1 MMRWMRRTWRRH
13 PGSVVS
19 LGLLGI
25 FLAVVLVGPVAYR
38 ANPIKPNIR
47 AKFHAPSQEFPMGTD
62 ELGRDVLSRV
72 LHGGRVSLAAGVA
85 VVTLGGIIGILVGFL
100 AGFYGGWLDFVLMR
114 FTDLFLG
121 FPALILAIA
130 FAAAFGSGLQQGVWA
145 AALVWW
151 PGFARLVRGQV
162 LAVRHLQFVESA
174 EALGATDV
182 RLMVRHV
189 FPACLGEIVVKATL
203 DVGLAILFVASLG
216 FLGLGAQAPT
226 PEWGTMIAEARPY
239 ILDKWW
245 AGFFPGLAI
254 AIGVILFNVLGDQLR
269 PVLAPA
275 TRGRRG

>member
-1 MMRWMRRTWRRH
+1 MTGLKRLWRRH
-13 PGSVVS
+13 PGAVVS
-19 LGLLGI
+19 LALLGV
-25 FLAVVLVGPVAYR
+25 FVVVVLLGPYAVSTS
-38 ANPIKPNIR
+38 PTKPNIR

-62 ELGRDVLSRV
+62 ELGRDVFSRV
-72 LHGGRVSLAAGVA
+72 LHGGRVSLVAGVA
-85 VVTLGGIIGILVGFL
+85 VVVLGGIIGVIVGFL

-130 FAAAFGSGLQQGVWA
+130 FAAAFGSGLQQGVLA

-162 LAVRHLQFVESA
+162 LAVRNLQFVESA
-174 EALGATDV
+174 EALGATDM
-182 RLMVRHV
+182 RLMARHV
-189 FPACLGEIVVKATL
+189 FPACLGEILVKATL

-245 AGFFPGLAI
+245 SGFFPGLAI
-254 AIGVILFNVLGDQLR
+254 AIAVILFNVLGDQLQ
-269 PVLAPA
+269 PVLTPI
-275 TRGRRG
+275 TRGRRR